1 MVGWAVVVDDIDEVV
16 DVVVEDPVVTFV
28 DVAVVVVAVVAVVV
42 VVVVERTVRVV
53 MVVAAVVVIVVL
65 GLTPTVDG
73 GVDEST
79 SETETV
85 TEMAGI
91 RSS

>member
-1 MVGWAVVVDDIDEVV
+1 MVVGDDIDEVV
-16 DVVVEDPVVTFV
+16 DVFVEDPVVTFV
-28 DVAVVVVAVVAVVV
+28 DVAVVVVVAVVAVVV
-42 VVVVERTVRVV
+42 VVVVERTVRIVI
-53 MVVAAVVVIVVL
+53 VVAAVVVIVVL